1 MEPWV
6 GLLLMLVAI
15 VLLGALVVVAGVFAS
30 GRGCT
35 PLAEELDPE
44 AFEADR

>member
-15 VLLGALVVVAGVFAS
+15 VLLGALVVVAGVFVS
-30 GRGCT
+30 GRGRT
-35 PLAEELDPE
+35 PSAEELDPE
-44 AFEADR
+44 AFEAHR